1 MPVIDKYRHFA
12 VRIIGLVG
20 TLVCIGLF
28 ARSPSFP
35 TPDKI
40 FIFLLFVFMV
50 FDQTIEMVKRLLPF
64 VAILLAYESFR
75 GVVTKLN
82 SHVHYSFA
90 PHIDRWLFGNLPTV
104 YLQNLL
110 WKGHTSWYDFVF
122 YFAYMLH
129 FVLPLGLAIL
139 VWKTREKE
147 YWRVITTYLL
157 VSFAGFFTFLL
168 FPAAPPWLASQNNY
182 IQPIARISTDVWFGL
197 GLKDFPSFYN
207 HITPNPVAA
216 IPSLHSAWATLLV
229 IFVFKFYGK
238 RWAALAAVYP
248 FLIFMGTIYEGEH
261 YAFDVIAGI
270 VYAVLGY
277 LLAPKLLAKI
287 QKMGSQLPAFKL
299 GYSSNTKNASKSKQ

>member
-1 MPVIDKYRHFA
+1 
-12 VRIIGLVG
+12 L
-20 TLVCIGLF
+20 
-28 ARSPSFP
+28 
-35 TPDKI
+35 
-40 FIFLLFVFMV
+40 FIFLIFVFMS
-50 FDQTIEMVKRLLPF
+50 FSQTIEMVKRLLPF
-64 VAILLAYESFR
+64 IAILLAYESFR

-90 PHIDRWLFGNLPTV
+90 PHIDRLLFGNLPTV

-110 WKGHTSWYDFVF
+110 WHGHTQWYDFVF

-147 YWRVITTYLL
+147 YWRVITTYLV

-168 FPAAPPWLASQNNY
+168 FPAAPPWLAAQNNY

-197 GLKDFPSFYN
+197 GLKNFPSFYN

-229 IFVFKFYGK
+229 IFIYKLYGR
-238 RWAALAAVYP
+238 RWAALAAIYP
-248 FLIFMGTIYEGEH
+248 LLIFFGTIYEGEH
-261 YAFDVIAGI
+261 YAIDVIFGI
-270 VYAVLGY
+270 GYAVAGY
-277 LLAPKLLAKI
+277 LLAPWVLKNIKKAASKLAAAKSV
-287 QKMGSQLPAFKL
+287 KQLPFL
-299 GYSSNTKNASKSKQ
+299 N